1 MSNQDKKMTKEEY
14 ETLSKTLEQV
24 MENINK
30 SADTFVENIRD
41 SARKYS
47 IDTELL
53 KDLHSKVKGRV

>member
-41 SARKYS
+41 SERKYS
-47 IDTELL
+47 IDT
-53 KDLHSKVKGRV
+53 